1 MLYSIESATYIAFL
15 SKGSMAKLGYG
26 PGGGGGSSDKKK
38 GEAAH
43 PASRAPA

>member
-26 PGGGGGSSDKKK
+26 PGGGGSGDKKK